1 MIPQV
6 ENALSRPPP
15 YSVTVYYEDTDFT
28 GYVYHANYL
37 KYFER
42 AREELLGVE
51 QLVALY
57 RERGIGFVV
66 YKAELNF
73 REPAYHGDILEVRT
87 SGGSESPYRAVF
99 DHTVVRRGS
108 ETPLV
113 QGKVQMVAVDT
124 NGKLVALPEP
134 IAGWLSTGRFR

>member
-1 MIPQV
+1 MIAAVDGAP
-6 ENALSRPPP
+6 SKPPP
-15 YSVTVYYEDTDFT
+15 YGVTVYYEDTDFT

-51 QLVALY
+51 ELVTLY
-57 RERGIGFVV
+57 RERRIGFVV
-66 YKAELNF
+66 YKAELVF
-73 REPAYHGDILEVRT
+73 REPAVHGDVLEVHT
-87 SGGSESPYRAVF
+87 SARAESAYRAVF

-113 QGKVQMVAVDT
+113 QGTVQMVAVDK
-124 NGKLVALPEP
+124 NGKLLALPEP
-134 IAGWLSTGRFR
+134 IAGWLSSGRFA